1 MCIVRADVTDMLA
14 TERETKDA
22 LEKALVLAK
31 KACLLYTSDI
41 DGMVSNCMHPD
52 DRSLVD
58 ASVACQMKAG
68 GEYICLLYTSRCV

>member
-1 MCIVRADVTDMLA
+1 MGFRSILSTCQMLEYLGYDDEA
-14 TERETKDA
+14 EFVA
-22 LEKALVLAK
+22 
-31 KACLLYTSDI
+31 DI

-68 GEYICLLYTSRCV
+68 RGIYRGTTG